1 MHRSVSSSKIYRMS
15 TSRAS
20 RKGDS
25 LLYEN
30 GTENFVPAI
39 NSEFEHYDNCI
50 VCSRNTYMSANKST
64 IMIHKTILNSVENLY
79 RRDTTSDGP
88 SGCVRSVFFFFFF
101 FFFFGGGGGGVG
113 RGGLARRYQIASVIC
128 YIHLKL

>member
-15 TSRAS
+15 ASRAS

-30 GTENFVPAI
+30 GTVNFVLAK
-39 NSEFEHYDNCI
+39 NSEVSIHLDNCI
-50 VCSRNTYMSANKST
+50 VCSRYTYMSANKST
-64 IMIHKTILNSVENLY
+64 IMIHKTIKNSFLNLY

-88 SGCVRSVFFFFFF
+88 SGCVAFFFF
-101 FFFFGGGGGGVG
+101 FFFFGGGGGG
-113 RGGLARRYQIASVIC
+113 GGSGSQGDTKWLQSFATFT
-128 YIHLKL
+128 